1 MAKMT
6 NYALTAAPR
15 KVLGRK
21 VNKLRLEGILPGNV
35 FGKDVKSFAVEVNQ
49 DTFSKVYE
57 KAGETGI
64 IELTV
69 GKNKS
74 TVLVSNVQRHPV
86 TGDIIHVDF
95 RQIDLTKKITAT
107 VPVEVVGESPA
118 EKSGIGT
125 VVQQITELDV
135 EALPA
140 DLPEKFE
147 LDVTKLV
154 EVDEAIFVKDLKYDR
169 NKVSIDADGEQIVVK
184 VEPPQKEEIVPEVVE
199 APEGE
204 TPEGEASAEA
214 PEEAPVAK
222 AEDEPKEN

>member
-1 MAKMT
+1 MT
-6 NYALTAAPR
+6 NYTLTAEPR

-49 DTFSKVYE
+49 DSFNKVYE

-74 TVLVSNVQRHPV
+74 TVLVSNVQKHPV

-107 VPVEVVGESPA
+107 VPVEVIGESPA

-147 LDVTKLV
+147 LDVTELT
-154 EVDEAIFVKDLKYDR
+154 EVDAAIFVKDLSYDR
-169 NKVSIDADGEQIVVK
+169 NKVTVDADGEQIVVK

-199 APEGE
+199 TPEGE
-204 TPEGEASAEA
+204 TPEGEATAEA
-214 PEEAPVAK
+214 PEQAPA
-222 AEDEPKEN
+222 APSEGEPKEN